1 MKKKVEMREN
11 RPFAPSAIFP
21 AFMKPT
27 VITIEIIKI
36 IGDNFRSYR
45 PKKLN
50 FEGRMSSI
58 NKKLNATRKVIN
70 NRRFID
76 ESF

>member
-1 MKKKVEMREN
+1 MKKKVEIRAN

-21 AFMKPT
+21 ALMKPT
-27 VITIEIIKI
+27 VITTEIIKI

-58 NKKLNATRKVIN
+58 NKRLNATRKVMN
-70 NRRFID
+70 TKRFID